1 MHRNQVWVSN
11 SLITTPSLIFSSL
24 PWMEMCAWTKKES
37 KYKTRYFLLQYLCI
51 NQFCRT
57 KTPNPKTAIKFFTRG
72 LRTKSAASY
81 YFDFLHLKIFY
92 IIHKILISMLKHVFN
107 ETYKWNENLKFIFD
121 FYFFSYHIFDKK
133 NYVYWYILSIKDY
146 SHVSTNSHTHILS
159 CRWKRM
165 KIYLLGFVNVY
176 LCAVDWSIIIF
187 MAFPM

>member
-92 IIHKILISMLKHVFN
+92 FIHRILISMLKQ
-107 ETYKWNENLKFIFD
+107 FD
-121 FYFFSYHIFDKK
+121 FYSFSKHILNKK
-133 NYVYWYILSIKDY
+133 FYVYWNILSIKDY

-165 KIYLLGFVNVY
+165 KIYLLGFVNVC

-187 MAFPM
+187 MAFPV

>member
-24 PWMEMCAWTKKES
+24 PWMEMRAWTKKES

-92 IIHKILISMLKHVFN
+92 FIHKILISMLKYVLSNSISTVSLNIFW
-107 ETYKWNENLKFIFD
+107 TKSFIF
-121 FYFFSYHIFDKK
+121 IE
-133 NYVYWYILSIKDY
+133 
-146 SHVSTNSHTHILS
+146 
-159 CRWKRM
+159 
-165 KIYLLGFVNVY
+165 IY
-176 LCAVDWSIIIF
+176 
-187 MAFPM
+187 